1 MTKPVVVAVLI
12 TASFAFRQDP
22 QQQVPPP
29 QPAPVRVTTPGAPP
43 PPAPVTAPVLPDA
56 ARQLVDQATTDL
68 IQRLEALQES
78 YMAQK
83 RPDDAAAVRT
93 QIRLLLRA
101 TGMADDSPKP
111 DKVDLSQ
118 YRDRVG
124 QMFQF
129 IVTGSADKPVWG
141 SAIYTDDTPIE
152 SAAVHAGVLRSGQTG
167 AVRVTILSG
176 QQQYVGST
184 RNGIESVSTGPSAG
198 SYRVE
203 TGPGTNARPTSIAN
217 FRGRFGETVTVPVM
231 GTVKGTVWGVDLYT
245 DDSTLGAAAVHAG
258 ILNDGE
264 FGFVSVTILGGQ
276 ARYPGATRFGVVSQ
290 EYAEWEGSFK
300 LAKAPQPWK
309 LRLPDDVVDATGMV
323 SLPTLRDKSGLSFS
337 LIVVGAAGPLR
348 GSDVYTDDSSIAA
361 AAVHSGALKLGE
373 KGYVRVTVLPGL
385 GAYVSSDRNGVKSA
399 DAGAWQ
405 GSFRVDAVPKGG

>member
-124 QMFQF
+124 QTFQF

-203 TGPGTNARPTSIAN
+203 TGPGTNSRPTSIAN

-231 GTVKGTVWGVDLYT
+231 GTVKGTVWGVDL
-245 DDSTLGAAAVHAG
+245 
-258 ILNDGE
+258 
-264 FGFVSVTILGGQ
+264 
-276 ARYPGATRFGVVSQ
+276 
-290 EYAEWEGSFK
+290 
-300 LAKAPQPWK
+300 
-309 LRLPDDVVDATGMV
+309 
-323 SLPTLRDKSGLSFS
+323 
-337 LIVVGAAGPLR
+337 
-348 GSDVYTDDSSIAA
+348 YTDDSSIAA